1 MKNNLYI
8 GRYAPKCTGNP
19 NVVTVRSIKNN
30 HKVNKNMKKTTSKS
44 TKRSTKSATKLKFT
58 INNFSITLHE
68 NEVTLKQYILDRKN
82 QRVGI
87 VVGFTA
93 NIGNGPKKTYVG
105 WSKCNVD
112 SGDKFDKT
120 TAIKIAVERAVFG
133 TVNGKAV
140 SVDIPC
146 SIANTVLKMED
157 RVKRYF
163 KSVTNSSVK
172 LTPESAPK
180 LHRFGDV
187 YKWEGNNQNYR
198 FVMESHP
205 YRARFILENR
215 GMLIVSCGNDTI
227 PDNGFIFKDG
237 FYHVTDNTFK
247 NLCKE
252 AGFTGKM
259 QKV

>member
-1 MKNNLYI
+1 
-8 GRYAPKCTGNP
+8 
-19 NVVTVRSIKNN
+19 
-30 HKVNKNMKKTTSKS
+30 MKKTTSKS
-44 TKRSTKSATKLKFT
+44 TKRSTKRSSNSSSKVVVTKKE
-58 INNFSITLHE
+58 IVIPE
-68 NEVTLKQYILDRKN
+68 DMILKQYILNRKN
-82 QRVGI
+82 QRIGI
-87 VVGFTA
+87 VVGFSGDFGT
-93 NIGNGPKKTYVG
+93 GEKTYVG

-120 TAIKIAVERAVFG
+120 TAIKIAIERAVFG
-133 TVNGKAV
+133 TVNGQKNVAFIPQSIESKV
-140 SVDIPC
+140 S
-146 SIANTVLKMED
+146 KMED

-163 KSVTNSSVK
+163 KTSHESTSNT
-172 LTPESAPK
+172 TPESAPK